1 MSATRKTILYAGG
14 FGLPDRNASAIR
26 CLGNAEL
33 WRSLGYDVVILGKL
47 RPEPPAAPAETETT
61 IDGFRCID
69 IRRPVWNKE
78 CRSYVKSV
86 EPVAEVV
93 ASIGAEHIL
102 AIVAYNYPARGLAG
116 VIQLCRREGL
126 FPVLDCTEWYGW
138 EGTRVLHNLMRITGT
153 WVRGSLLTRWSG
165 NVICASSY
173 MAARLPGQNVLV
185 LPFVVKASDAKWRNK
200 SVLENPVPAQK
211 RFIYS
216 GSPGMGLS
224 KDRLDYV
231 IAGFHR
237 IHQQGVDFRFLVA
250 GLTQENYLQM
260 RPGHRRALMEM
271 GQKVTYTGRIPHLEA
286 LSLLKSAD
294 FSVFF
299 RKSNRSTNVG
309 FPTKY
314 VEAASVGIPVI
325 TNATS
330 DLDQYLEDG
339 INGFMIATS
348 DSECIHEAI
357 LSAATMDGDKLA
369 HMKRKCGAE
378 NPFEL
383 SRWQESMRQFLG
395 QLRAPR

>member
-1 MSATRKTILYAGG
+1 MPAKKNIILYAGG

-33 WRSLGYDVVILGKL
+33 WRSIGYDVVILGKL
-47 RPEPPAAPAETETT
+47 RPEPPAAPGESETT
-61 IDGFRCID
+61 INGFRCID
-69 IRRPVWNKE
+69 IRRPVWNRAF
-78 CRSYVKSV
+78 RSYVKSV

-93 ASIGAEHIL
+93 ESIGAEHIL

-116 VIQLCRREGL
+116 IIRLCRRKGL
-126 FPVLDCTEWYGW
+126 FSVIDCTEWYGW
-138 EGTRVLHNLMRITGT
+138 EGGRVLHNLMRITGT
-153 WVRGSLLTRWSG
+153 WVRGNILTRCSG
-165 NVICASSY
+165 NVICASRY
-173 MAARLPGQNVLV
+173 MAARLPRQNVLL
-185 LPFVVKASDAKWRNK
+185 LPFVVKASDAKWRNQ
-200 SVLENPVPAQK
+200 SDLDNPVHMQR

-237 IHQQGVDFRFLVA
+237 IHQGGVDFQLVVA
-250 GLTQENYLQM
+250 GLTEESYLRM
-260 RPGHRRALMEM
+260 RPGHQRALAEM
-271 GQKVTYTGRIPHLEA
+271 GEKVTFTGRIPHLEA

-299 RKSNRSTNVG
+299 RQSNRMTNFG

-314 VEAASVGIPVI
+314 VEAAAVGIPVI

-330 DLDQYLEDG
+330 NLNLYLE
-339 INGFMIATS
+339 NGCNGLLIATPNGES
-348 DSECIHEAI
+348 IYEAI
-357 LSAATMDGDKLA
+357 MSAATMDGEKLTR
-369 HMKRKCGAE
+369 MKQRCGEE

-383 SRWQESMRQFLG
+383 SRWQDPMNQFLG
-395 QLRAPR
+395 QLKAPR